1 MRMIEFVKGYEEHN
15 TLNPKL
21 WQDGKLRP
29 DVKIKLLQ
37 IAEKFK
43 EFIELDVPIIDVQIT
58 GGQVTFHYTEMSD
71 LDLHLILDYNKIECD
86 QEVEELLDTKRL
98 LFKQIHEISILGI
111 PVEPGTED
119 VNRPT
124 VSSAYSLKTNSW
136 IREPKNHSGEI
147 NSKDVE
153 EQYRYWQK
161 IIDTVLRQND
171 PIMAQKVLKL
181 LRKYRKTGLKQTGE
195 YGVENLVYKTL
206 RNNKLIEKLASY
218 LNQELDQSLSI
229 K

>member
-71 LDLHLILDYNKIECD
+71 LDLHLILDYDKIECD